1 MKSAQLTVGVDV
13 SLGAARAV
21 EWAVGEASRRGC
33 GVRLV
38 HIADTADENV
48 CARVPGLST
57 DVVGSALLGICA
69 TMAGRLDPAVP
80 VETTVRCGDPAD
92 ELVAVSMNAQFLVV
106 GANGAAGYG
115 RSALGSVAGR
125 VAVHARC
132 PVVVVAARALVARP
146 RLVVVGIEADGA
158 DSSEAL
164 RYARTASAVN
174 DARLECVECTDH
186 ERGAASLL
194 TASQSADLVVLGTQH
209 TDERFAARLSS
220 VAAGVLP
227 FVECPVMLVGET
239 P

>member
-38 HIADTADENV
+38 HVADTADDDV
-48 CARVPGLST
+48 CARAPGLTT
-57 DVVGSALLGICA
+57 DMVATALLGICV
-69 TMAGRLDPAVP
+69 TMAARLDPDVP
-80 VETTVRCGDPAD
+80 VETTIRRGDPAD
-92 ELVAVSMNAQFLVV
+92 ELVALSMNAQLLVV

-132 PVVVVAARALVARP
+132 PVVVVSTRTLVARP
-146 RLVVVGIEADGA
+146 RLVVVGIDADAA

-186 ERGAASLL
+186 EQGVASLL
-194 TASQSADLVVLGTQH
+194 TASRSADLVVLGTHH
-209 TDERFAARLSS
+209 TAERFGARLSS
-220 VAAGVLP
+220 TAAGVLP